1 MLIITIN
8 IDKSNM
14 PESQKSLPAD
24 AQQPGYPIIKD
35 ANGDNKITIDD
46 VKMRNTLP
54 KIHIGFGNTFV
65 YKDFDLDVFMYGQF
79 GRTRY
84 NYAYRWALV
93 GDVYY
98 TSPKNSNKYVYT
110 IWNSQTNQNGNRR
123 GIASTK
129 AVALPGNVGFEEDY
143 QNASF
148 VRVRNITLGYNLS
161 GKKLGR
167 VGDYVS
173 SIRVFVDCQNPFTFT
188 KFVGVDP
195 EIKTGGDGS
204 KAEYPMTRTYSFG
217 AKICF

>member
-1 MLIITIN
+1 MKKVKITVAVILAAITIFFVGCTAKKN
-8 IDKSNM
+8 KVPVIGI
-14 PESQKSLPAD
+14 SQYGEHASLDNCREGFLLGLKEA
-24 AQQPGYPIIKD
+24 GLTEGKD
-35 ANGDNKITIDD
+35 
-46 VKMRNTLP
+46 
-54 KIHIGFGNTFV
+54 
-65 YKDFDLDVFMYGQF
+65 
-79 GRTRY
+79 
-84 NYAYRWALV
+84 
-93 GDVYY
+93 
-98 TSPKNSNKYVYT
+98 YT
-110 IWNSQTNQNGNRR
+110 I
-123 GIASTK
+123 
-129 AVALPGNVGFEEDY
+129 DY

>member
-1 MLIITIN
+1 MDNSDVHVITMHIVGHLS
-8 IDKSNM
+8 D
-14 PESQKSLPAD
+14 EC
-24 AQQPGYPIIKD
+24 
-35 ANGDNKITIDD
+35 ITQVPRIQT
-46 VKMRNTLP
+46 NS
-54 KIHIGFGNTFV
+54 I
-65 YKDFDLDVFMYGQF
+65 
-79 GRTRY
+79 
-84 NYAYRWALV
+84 
-93 GDVYY
+93 YY
-98 TSPKNSNKYVYT
+98 LNC
-110 IWNSQTNQNGNRR
+110 QTNQNGNRR

>member
-1 MLIITIN
+1 MPNYYYEEYRYFII
-8 IDKSNM
+8 
-14 PESQKSLPAD
+14 
-24 AQQPGYPIIKD
+24 PICILY
-35 ANGDNKITIDD
+35 NRITGLLR
-46 VKMRNTLP
+46 VCRQRLLR
-54 KIHIGFGNTFV
+54 FGH
-65 YKDFDLDVFMYGQF
+65 
-79 GRTRY
+79 
-84 NYAYRWALV
+84 
-93 GDVYY
+93 
-98 TSPKNSNKYVYT
+98 
-110 IWNSQTNQNGNRR
+110 
-123 GIASTK
+123 IASTK